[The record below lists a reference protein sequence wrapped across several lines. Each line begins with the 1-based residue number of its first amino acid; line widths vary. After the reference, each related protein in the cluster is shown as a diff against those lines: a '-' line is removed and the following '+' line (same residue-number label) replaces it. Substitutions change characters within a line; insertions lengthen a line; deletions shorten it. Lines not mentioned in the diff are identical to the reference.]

1 MFEHL
6 AACMSWAKGQPD
18 SKPMLSHGLQ
28 DMLLLQQ
35 TLAICATP
43 CKSGTSTPSSALG
56 NLTSESSFQQRGRL
70 WPWFR
75 RPVMQFS
82 ILGKEFGNTSDF
94 AKRLTTHTA
103 FAAKPVRKAS
113 WVPRNMIK
121 TLWPRRDGGTETR
134 ALPQP
139 ALAHPW
145 KETQQLTVL
154 GLKVRDEP
162 GPTCS
167 R

>member
-70 WPWFR
+70 WSWFVDQSCDIQLWWNLTNRTAIDHR
-75 RPVMQFS
+75 R
-82 ILGKEFGNTSDF
+82 LHEYRETWLKY
-94 AKRLTTHTA
+94 
-103 FAAKPVRKAS
+103 
-113 WVPRNMIK
+113 IK
-121 TLWPRRDGGTETR
+121 MLWSRRDGGTETR
-134 ALPQP
+134 DLLQP
-139 ALAHPW
+139 ALAYPW

-154 GLKVRDEP
+154 GLKARDEP